1 MPLVFFVLVLVLV
14 LDETETETETE
25 HEYEYEYEYEGE
37 GNRHYWATS
46 KTSRLG
52 RCDWVP
58 ADEDSQPNA
67 IDSDGLD

>member
-1 MPLVFFVLVLVLV
+1 MVRGPFLGLPCFFV
-14 LDETETETETE
+14 LDETETETE
-25 HEYEYEYEYEGE
+25 YEYEHEYEGE
-37 GNRHYWATS
+37 GNRNYWATS